1 MGFQAIGAVIALA
14 SASMGLA
21 SSIQRQQEQQQQRDY
36 QKDMLR
42 RNSAIA
48 EQNAEQ
54 AREEGRQAMRDA
66 HDAGRRKR
74 LETALMVGRERAM
87 TAASGAQ
94 VEQGSALDLSLDI
107 AERGELDAMGILDQG
122 VRQDYLQRRRAVGYQ
137 AQAAGLQ
144 SQADAVDL
152 RSGSETLDFL
162 GGALRQGGNYLKTLQ
177 RGGGAKL

>member
-1 MGFQAIGAVIALA
+1 MFF
-14 SASMGLA
+14 
-21 SSIQRQQEQQQQRDY
+21 
-36 QKDMLR
+36 
-42 RNSAIA
+42 
-48 EQNAEQ
+48 
-54 AREEGRQAMRDA
+54 
-66 HDAGRRKR
+66 GRRHTRVAPRTDNTVGGFYGEDGADLEHGPR
-74 LETALMVGRERAM
+74 L

-122 VRQDYLQRRRAVGYQ
+122 ARQDYLQRRRAVGYQ

-144 SQADAVDL
+144 SQAGAVDL